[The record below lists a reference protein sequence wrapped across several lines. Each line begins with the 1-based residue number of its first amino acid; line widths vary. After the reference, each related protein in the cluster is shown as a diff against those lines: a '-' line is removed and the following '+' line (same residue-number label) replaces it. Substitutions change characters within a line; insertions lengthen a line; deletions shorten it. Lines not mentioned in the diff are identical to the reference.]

1 MERLGLLQCVNNPKR
16 CPETVQFSLKQQ
28 WHYLWTVTKQHLNS
42 FLNTEELETPNSLE
56 QWEQKRNSLASDF
69 KTYCRVI
76 LSKPA
81 GAVIKTAAK
90 PSGTLTI
97 KKSKMEIHDGESKCK
112 TWYYK
117 KTLLKKRRI
126 TQRDWHKHLLC
137 LEKDPQT
144 HKTKA
149 NNKRSCIK
157 LRRFCTKKQPKKGND
172 NQVEY
177 SCKLC
182 ICQRINI
189 HNI

>member
-1 MERLGLLQCVNNPKR
+1 MCEQPKEMSRNSTILLKTAVTLFMDCNKTTSKFISKHRRAWNP
-16 CPETVQFSLKQQ
+16 
-28 WHYLWTVTKQHLNS
+28 
-42 FLNTEELETPNSLE
+42 SLE
-56 QWEQKRNSLASDF
+56 QWEQKRSSLASDF
-69 KTYCRVI
+69 KICRVI

-112 TWYYK
+112 TSYYK

-144 HKTKA
+144 HKAKA